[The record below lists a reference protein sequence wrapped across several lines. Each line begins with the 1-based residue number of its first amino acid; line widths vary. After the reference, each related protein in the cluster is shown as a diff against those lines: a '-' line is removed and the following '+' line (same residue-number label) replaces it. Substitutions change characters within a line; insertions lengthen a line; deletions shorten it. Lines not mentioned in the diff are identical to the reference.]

1 MVGAEVASA
10 TFVAVVAEVGSV
22 ATVAEFELVVALED
36 AMAAL
41 VATAFVLAALLAL
54 CVAVAL
60 CIAVALVDAT
70 GVDDGAVATPIAD
83 EPAIAKPLVVDKFG
97 GVIAMTAPRPPKV
110 PPAINNPRFI
120 YPLLLTYFSLISVS
134 IPNYTN
140 LRTL

>member
-1 MVGAEVASA
+1 
-10 TFVAVVAEVGSV
+10 
-22 ATVAEFELVVALED
+22 VAEFELVVALED
-36 AMAAL
+36 AMAAFVATAFVLAAL

-54 CVAVAL
+54 CVAA
-60 CIAVALVDAT
+60 ALVDAT